1 MVAFVDTSAFYA
13 AADRGD
19 MSHERAKAAGS

>member
-1 MVAFVDTSAFYA
+1 MMAFVDTSAFYA

-19 MSHERAKAAGS
+19 KSYERAFEVLR